1 MVFKFSIFLISFLL
15 SYWFWYFIKVLPNL
29 ILFTASKVWSK
40 LTIFNLL
47 NEQKKVVTANILYL
61 KKLGV
66 SNYKEIFIRYADL
79 FLMDNSNFVEIF
91 DKYDKEDLITK
102 LENNVDIFAY
112 L

>member
-1 MVFKFSIFLISFLL
+1 MNYLEKIGFTSEDISM
-15 SYWFWYFIKVLPNL
+15 IKNSNTTV
-29 ILFTASKVWSK
+29 
-40 LTIFNLL
+40 IFNLL

-61 KKLGV
+61 KKLGI

>member
-1 MVFKFSIFLISFLL
+1 MNYLEKIGFTSEDINM
-15 SYWFWYFIKVLPNL
+15 IKNSN
-29 ILFTASKVWSK
+29 TKV
-40 LTIFNLL
+40 IFNLL

-66 SNYKEIFIRYADL
+66 NNYREIFIRYADL

-91 DKYDKEDLITK
+91 DKYDQDDLVEK
-102 LENNVDIFAY
+102 LNNNIDIFAY